1 MNRLKL
7 LMLAFVM
14 CITLCACKDTAQTND
29 SYSLPSADQ
38 VSDQASDNQTEKN
51 VQGCLLRKRCRTDNY
66 QLSLKQAV
74 MGQSWTATHFR

>member
-51 VQGCLLRKRCRTDNY
+51 VQGTRTNPY
-66 QLSLKQAV
+66 
-74 MGQSWTATHFR
+74 HFREDIIFSTIYNEEIIT